1 MFTAAFYPLSP
12 DPLIPATAPT
22 LNVDETSIKKKKT
35 DYTRHQWLSRM
46 DLAT

>member
-1 MFTAAFYPLSP
+1 MFTAAFYPLSH

-35 DYTRHQWLSRM
+35 QIT
-46 DLAT
+46 LATEGFRGWI